1 MTKEEY
7 NTEAETM
14 RPVLTEL
21 ARGYLKSAD
30 DADDAVQD
38 VLLKLWDMHDEL
50 HSPVVPLGRV
60 LIRNL
65 CIDRIRRYHVT
76 VSTTDVELP
85 AQPADTATGEQ
96 IDHMMSVIGTLP
108 SAQQMVLRLK
118 HMDGMSTSAIAA
130 LTGSS
135 EEAVR
140 QTLSRARRAVL
151 KRFTEKA

>member
-7 NTEAETM
+7 NTEAEAI

-60 LIRNL
+60 LIRNM
-65 CIDRIRRYHVT
+65 CIDRIRRHHVT

-85 AQPADTATGEQ
+85 SQPADTATDEQ
-96 IDHMMSVIGTLP
+96 IDRMMSVICTLP
-108 SAQQMVLRLK
+108 SAQQVVLRLK

-151 KRFTEKA
+151 KWFTEKT